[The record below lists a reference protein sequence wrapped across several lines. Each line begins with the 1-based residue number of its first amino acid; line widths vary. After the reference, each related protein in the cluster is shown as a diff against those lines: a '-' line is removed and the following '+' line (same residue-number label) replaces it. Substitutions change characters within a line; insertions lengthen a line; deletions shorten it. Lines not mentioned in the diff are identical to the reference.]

1 MEINMG
7 IFIFEVLNQNSEG
20 LSLVSVC
27 LCVPFLSTYIFNLF
41 IFCHCI
47 LLSEQVLLAFVSDK

>member
-1 MEINMG
+1 MG

-27 LCVPFLSTYIFNLF
+27 LCVPFLSTHIFNLF